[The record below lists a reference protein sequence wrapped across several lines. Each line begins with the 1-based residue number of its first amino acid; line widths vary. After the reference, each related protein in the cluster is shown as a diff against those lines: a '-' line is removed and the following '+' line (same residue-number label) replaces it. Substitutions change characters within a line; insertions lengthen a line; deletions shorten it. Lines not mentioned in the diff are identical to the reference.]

1 MNFGRNLPILPYL
14 ASFCP
19 NRAGRGGAHNSQNCI
34 KTAKVSS
41 DTRLIWTF
49 FRIPQKIDTARF
61 RWPKTRL
68 KNRKNLAGKHCKSH
82 VACAYPTEV
91 YRKNTHK
98 NPAFWRYRSRMDDK
112 WLKNQKKTIR
122 KKKSTE
128 TGGAQDGCVK
138 PTEKNT
144 NILSET
150 CCMTF
155 FFWARIIAPSC
166 FTFFFQYWLCSFP
179 SVFFGFQ
186 LLKGSEAKSVAEEL
200 C

>member
-1 MNFGRNLPILPYL
+1 MVYSRKKSLFFTILHIFNEFWQEFAYFALPCILLPKQ
-14 ASFCP
+14 SG
-19 NRAGRGGAHNSQNCI
+19 AGGGHNSQNCI

-155 FFWARIIAPSC
+155 FFEP
-166 FTFFFQYWLCSFP
+166 
-179 SVFFGFQ
+179 
-186 LLKGSEAKSVAEEL
+186 E
-200 C
+200 